1 MATEADK
8 YSNRAK
14 LWGAVAAAMT
24 LGIWEIVEESS
35 VTISPIIGA
44 VLLKTLESSAGFEV
58 AGEKPEHML
67 VELGRILV
75 DEYGY
80 GTEAKVEV
88 GEKSYKLIIQNAV
101 GLAEYKALAERGV
114 TKPFSNPVYCT
125 GIAALNRLGYKC
137 RARIEVDFDA
147 RTQTT
152 IFDLI

>member
-14 LWGAVAAAMT
+14 LWGAVVAAMT

-44 VLLKTLESSAGFEV
+44 VLLKSLEATAGFEV

-80 GTEAKVEV
+80 GTEAKVE
-88 GEKSYKLIIQNAV
+88 GNDKSFKLTIVNAV
-101 GLAEYKALAERGV
+101 GMQEAAALAARGV

-125 GIAALNRLGYKC
+125 GIAAMNRLGFKC
-137 RARIEVDFDA
+137 RARVEFDQENKSQI
-147 RTQTT
+147 TY
-152 IFDLI
+152 FDLL